1 MSTLLNHFLKCFFFY
16 DKPVVEVKWN
26 DKKGMKTKVI
36 YNSQFKRFKT
46 MDDLIR
52 YLDIPVYQKYII
64 KYKTTMINPWDR
76 VSIYKDFEVVNGEK
90 RIQVK
95 MKKLYGS
102 Y

>member
-16 DKPVVEVKWN
+16 DKPVVEVRWN
-26 DKKGMKTKVI
+26 DKKAMKTKVI

-52 YLDIPVYQKYII
+52 YLDIQVYQKYII

-76 VSIYKDFEVVNGEK
+76 VSIYKDFEVINGEK
-90 RIQVK
+90 RIQIK
-95 MKKLYGS
+95 MKKLYGP
-102 Y
+102 

>member
-90 RIQVK
+90 RIQIK
-95 MKKLYGS
+95 MKKLYGL
-102 Y
+102 

>member
-76 VSIYKDFEVVNGEK
+76 ISIYKDFEVVNGEK
-90 RIQVK
+90 RFQIK
-95 MKKLYGS
+95 MKKLYGP
-102 Y
+102 

>member
-1 MSTLLNHFLKCFFFY
+1 MSTFLNHFLKCFFFY

-52 YLDIPVYQKYII
+52 YLDIQVYQKYVI
-64 KYKTTMINPWDR
+64 KYKSTMINPWDR
-76 VSIYKDFEVVNGEK
+76 ISIYKDFEVINGEK
-90 RIQVK
+90 RFQIK
-95 MKKLYGS
+95 MKKLYGP
-102 Y
+102 

>member
-46 MDDLIR
+46 MEDLIR

-76 VSIYKDFEVVNGEK
+76 ISIYKDFEVVNGEK
-90 RIQVK
+90 RFQIK
-95 MKKLYGS
+95 MKKLYGP
-102 Y
+102 